1 MFLYVENQVKS
12 NLTQTFIYDRIS
24 GDRYILMFKLVNQ
37 E

>member
-1 MFLYVENQVKS
+1 MFLYIENRVKS
-12 NLTQTFIYDRIS
+12 NIIQTFIYDRRF